1 VPAWKDSQ
9 FVNTPTQAA
18 AQERQSSPNG
28 QLTTLGQAA
37 VVVDAPLPGIPPPEP
52 GRGDW
57 GVPAPLWAVLVFTFI
72 NSFATGITFNGL
84 AFITETSYGYSK
96 VSNSLIY
103 LGIGITYILGAV
115 VTGPLLRRAR
125 AALPWLT
132 ARRVLGVLMVKA
144 VLFSCIPLA
153 AWYMLPAEARA
164 GSAWAIWVFALLYSG
179 LCGAL
184 WPIVE
189 SFLSGGRS
197 GQRLRSAMSS
207 WNICWSSALIL
218 SLVSLGPLKGPDIIL
233 ALALGGCLHAIS
245 LLILVRFPA
254 EPALHSEDHAASV
267 PPSYRRLLAVH
278 RILLPT
284 TYVVIY
290 AMAPLLPGLMRRLLE
305 QVDLHA
311 SWAAP
316 VASIWLGARVITFFV
331 LGRWQGWHGRWVTAT
346 YGTACLIGGFA
357 AAALAPEVLSGWAAL
372 VVGLL
377 GLFAIGVGAASIYCG
392 ALYYVLEV
400 GSAQVEAGGSHE
412 ALIGVGYTIGPL
424 CVLLPSLLVET
435 AVIAPGAE
443 YPLIVVGVSLLV
455 GVAMVWSVTA
465 SRRAI

>member
-1 VPAWKDSQ
+1 M
-9 FVNTPTQAA
+9 NIPTQAPPHTS
-18 AQERQSSPNG
+18 QPSPNSPLSTHG
-28 QLTTLGQAA
+28 LTA
-37 VVVDAPLPGIPPPEP
+37 VVVDSPQPGIPPPEP

-57 GVPAPLWAVLVFTFI
+57 GVPAPLWAVLAFTFI

-84 AFITETSYGYSK
+84 AFITESSYGYSK
-96 VSNSLIY
+96 VNNSLLY

-115 VTGPLLRRAR
+115 VTGPLLRRAK

-132 ARRVLGVLMVKA
+132 ARKVLGVLMAKA
-144 VLFSCIPLA
+144 VLFSCVPLV
-153 AWYMLPAEARA
+153 AWYALPSEGRA

-197 GQRLRSAMSS
+197 GQRLRSAMST

-233 ALALGGCLHAIS
+233 ALALGAILHATS
-245 LLILVRFPA
+245 LLVLMRFPN
-254 EPALHSEDHAASV
+254 EPALHSEDHADSV

-305 QVDLHA
+305 QAELHA

-316 VASIWLGARVITFFV
+316 VASIWLGARVVTFFT

-372 VVGLL
+372 VVGLS

-435 AVIAPGAE
+435 EIISPRAE
-443 YPLIVVGVSLLV
+443 YPLIVVGVSVLV
-455 GVAMVWSVTA
+455 GIAMVWSVTA
-465 SRRAI
+465 SKRAI